1 MIHMLQVL
9 CGPAR
14 HTIYGIMYDDKTMPS
29 QEVREGVEALI
40 EMWIDHGMLNRRC
53 EMCDAPVIQFLYED
67 GVTKEQDWAKAQAF
81 GEQLEAEQAQTRL
94 TVMAAR
100 KAAKN

>member
-14 HTIYGIMYDDKTMPS
+14 HAIYGIMYDDKTMSP

-40 EMWIDHGMLNRRC
+40 EIQIDHGMLNRRC
-53 EMCDAPVIQFLYED
+53 EMCDAPIIQFVYED
-67 GVTKEQDWAKAQAF
+67 GVAKEQDWDEAKVMSVR
-81 GEQLEAEQAQTRL
+81 LEAEQAQARL
-94 TVMAAR
+94 RVMAAR